1 MYAPLFPARVAAVR
15 AHRRQAWRR
24 EAWVSGAHGEEGRHD
39 RSLRGR
45 TRCRGCRDGQGACQW
60 ARTTEPSSRHC
71 RQRAPADGDG
81 TSHGRLKRATAAPS
95 AEAMAAV
102 EHVLA
107 TGSSGVNS
115 SAASELSAEGLAAI
129 AGTQPS
135 DPAAEFLA
143 VAELQATA
151 VPDAEVPPH
160 VPGRGA
166 GDTSKR

>member
-1 MYAPLFPARVAAVR
+1 M
-15 AHRRQAWRR
+15 
-24 EAWVSGAHGEEGRHD
+24 
-39 RSLRGR
+39 
-45 TRCRGCRDGQGACQW
+45 
-60 ARTTEPSSRHC
+60 
-71 RQRAPADGDG
+71 
-81 TSHGRLKRATAAPS
+81 
-95 AEAMAAV
+95 

-115 SAASELSAEGLAAI
+115 SAASEPLAEGLAAI

-143 VAELQATA
+143 VAELQATG

-166 GDTSKR
+166 GDTSKSEEELHAILDATLADFDFEGSNAAESAQLWTSAS